1 MILLIYLLG
10 SFLFIISFIVT
21 FFLNR
26 EDITI
31 NALWRMIFGASL
43 SWISLLFFLL
53 LFISGYLE
61 SRAIKV
67 LLNSKN
73 K

>member
-67 LLNSKN
+67 LLNLKN